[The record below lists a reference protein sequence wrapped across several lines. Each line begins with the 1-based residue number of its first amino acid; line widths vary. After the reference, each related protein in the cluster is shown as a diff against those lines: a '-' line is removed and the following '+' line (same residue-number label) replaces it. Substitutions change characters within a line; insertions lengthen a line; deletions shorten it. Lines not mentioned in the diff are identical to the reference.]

1 MAFAW
6 VRPQQQL
13 DPEIEAFSPESD
25 EAEDDTDEILG
36 DRYEL
41 REPIAWGGTAAVYKA
56 FDRRLKIFV
65 AVKVLCSGLRE
76 QIGAYFDQEG
86 RVAAAISNPHL
97 VRAHDRGLDDPPY
110 IVFELVPGQP
120 LSHLYFAR
128 PMPWRELFEALL
140 PVLEALDALHQEGIV
155 HRDVKPDNVIVQRR
169 IGRESRVWLLDVGFA
184 AVPPGRISNAPAPD
198 EIVFGTFGYI
208 APEYF
213 AGHLPDPRCDLYSV
227 GALMY
232 TMLTTRPV
240 LDARE
245 LGDLLAIPPPRVI
258 APGAEIP
265 EAVEDIVMQALSD
278 IEARFQSARAMADA
292 IRATL
297 APPAV
302 EPIVAP
308 PVERV
313 VTVERVVEVS
323 ARSSRWWSGAMLAV
337 GIGFGVVGTAGV
349 VSLRTGDAQP
359 EVETAP
365 VDAGLLKVQEAV
377 VAKVDAELPDARAA
391 PGVAGGPSEVV
402 APPVADAPALLP
414 SAPAES
420 PSAGPAESL
429 SKAKTLVLTSTG
441 PSKRPGHRP
450 GPRAGG
456 TFAGTM
462 AAIEP
467 KVRACAVKHD
477 VPIEP
482 TTIKVRGAGGSV
494 ESVRVLG
501 MSSQHPFPKC
511 VDRVVREAKPP
522 IEGELVEAFEFFRK
536 T

>member
-13 DPEIEAFSPESD
+13 DPEIEVFSLESD
-25 EAEDDTDEILG
+25 DAEDDTDETLG

-41 REPIAWGGTAAVYKA
+41 REAIAWGGTAAIYKA
-56 FDRRLKIFV
+56 FDRHMKIFV

-120 LSHLYFAR
+120 LSQIYFER
-128 PMPWRELFEALL
+128 PMPWRELCEVVL
-140 PVLEALDALHQEGIV
+140 PVLDALDALHQEGIV

-198 EIVFGTFGYI
+198 EIVFGTAGYI
-208 APEYF
+208 APESF

-265 EAVEDIVMQALSD
+265 EAVEDVVMRALSD
-278 IEARFQSARAMADA
+278 IEVRFQSAREMADA
-292 IRATL
+292 IRAAL
-297 APPAV
+297 APNVV
-302 EPIVAP
+302 EPVALA

-313 VTVERVVEVS
+313 VTVERVPTERPS
-323 ARSSRWWSGAMLAV
+323 PWWSGAILALGV
-337 GIGFGVVGTAGV
+337 GVGVAGTAAALF
-349 VSLRTGDAQP
+349 LRPDGPRP
-359 EVETAP
+359 EVEATPVEVEQQAIAARGASAGPPLAADMPGAADEPREFVAQPSAFAP
-365 VDAGLLKVQEAV
+365 PIPGAS
-377 VAKVDAELPDARAA
+377 AEPSTTRTPTLTSTVSKRSPAQGPRAA
-391 PGVAGGPSEVV
+391 P
-402 APPVADAPALLP
+402 
-414 SAPAES
+414 
-420 PSAGPAESL
+420 
-429 SKAKTLVLTSTG
+429 KAA
-441 PSKRPGHRP
+441 R
-450 GPRAGG
+450 
-456 TFAGTM
+456 TFAGAM

-467 KVRACAVKHD
+467 KVRACAAQHG
-477 VPIEP
+477 VPLDP
-482 TTIKVRGAGGSV
+482 TMVKVRGTGGSV

-501 MSSQHPFPKC
+501 MSSQHPFPRC

-522 IEGELVEAFEFFRK
+522 IEGGLVETFEYFRK
-536 T
+536 A